1 MLLKKILK
9 ELGII
14 VTQFHNS
21 PYPKPFSFVYIELLE
36 ASSSCRR
43 LKPNLLDTAKSHYK
57 LTCAIDFLHPLA
69 ISYMAVPTYLLP
81 IVYRIL
87 FFFLNTVWWQK
98 KSNFYYLLSFVGYR
112 TTWQFHFNLTLII
125 KVDKKLIGST
135 CFIFDWQY
143 LVVIP

>member
-1 MLLKKILK
+1 MGNFMLSFISEIAKMILK

-21 PYPKPFSFVYIELLE
+21 PYLKPFSFVYIELLE

-69 ISYMAVPTYLLP
+69 IAIPA
-81 IVYRIL
+81 IYRIL
-87 FFFLNTVWWQK
+87 FFLLAK
-98 KSNFYYLLSFVGYR
+98 KGAFITCFRDRRFR
-112 TTWQFHFNLTLII
+112 TT
-125 KVDKKLIGST
+125 
-135 CFIFDWQY
+135 
-143 LVVIP
+143 

>member
-1 MLLKKILK
+1 MMLK

-36 ASSSCRR
+36 ASSSSCRR

-69 ISYMAVPTYLLP
+69 ISYMAAVPTY
-81 IVYRIL
+81 
-87 FFFLNTVWWQK
+87 
-98 KSNFYYLLSFVGYR
+98 YL
-112 TTWQFHFNLTLII
+112 
-125 KVDKKLIGST
+125 
-135 CFIFDWQY
+135 
-143 LVVIP
+143 

>member
-1 MLLKKILK
+1 MMLK

-21 PYPKPFSFVYIELLE
+21 LYPKPFSFVYIELLE

-69 ISYMAVPTYLLP
+69 LSYMAVPTYLLP
-81 IVYRIL
+81 YSISDTI
-87 FFFLNTVWWQK
+87 FFLEHCVMAK

-112 TTWQFHFNLTLII
+112 TT
-125 KVDKKLIGST
+125 
-135 CFIFDWQY
+135 
-143 LVVIP
+143 